1 LNHAKE
7 GTETVKWVDDPLGKR
22 LLPFV
27 LSIIAGSVDVIG
39 FLGLGGLFIAHIT
52 GNLVILAAK
61 LVVGDQAPVA
71 HLISVPVFIVVLAVI
86 RVLAAGLERIEVASL
101 LPLLFLQLVLLSA
114 FLAISMAAGPRPDPN
129 AANMVFAA
137 MLGVAAMAVQ
147 NALVRL
153 SLTRSPSTAVMTTNV
168 TGFTMDV
175 GEMLLGR
182 DANRIAEARER
193 ANVTWPAITGFL
205 LGCALGA
212 LSEATL
218 GLRSLV
224 LPTSLAVIAI
234 ALGVVR
240 G

>member
-1 LNHAKE
+1 MKC
-7 GTETVKWVDDPLGKR
+7 VDDPLGKK

-71 HLISVPVFIVVLAVI
+71 HLISVPVFMVVLAVI
-86 RVLAAGLERIEVASL
+86 RMLAAGLERIQVASL

-114 FLAISMAAGPRPDPN
+114 FLAICIAAGPRLDLN

-168 TGFTMDV
+168 TVFTMDV

-182 DANRIAEARER
+182 DANRIAEARNR

-212 LSEATL
+212 LSEAAL
-218 GLRSLV
+218 GLWSLV
-224 LPTSLAVIAI
+224 LPTSLAVIAV

-240 G
+240 V

>member
-1 LNHAKE
+1 
-7 GTETVKWVDDPLGKR
+7 
-22 LLPFV
+22 V

-61 LVVGDQAPVA
+61 LVVGDQAPLA
-71 HLISVPVFIVVLAVI
+71 HLISVPVFMVVLAVI
-86 RVLAAGLERIEVASL
+86 RVLAAGLERIQVASL
-101 LPLLFLQLVLLSA
+101 TPLLFLQLVLLSA
-114 FLAISMAAGPRPDPN
+114 FLAICIAAGPRLDLN

-153 SLTRSPSTAVMTTNV
+153 SLIRSPSTAVMTTNV
-168 TGFTMDV
+168 TVFTMDV
-175 GEMLLGR
+175 GEMLLGQ
-182 DANRIAEARER
+182 DANRIAEARNR
-193 ANVTWPAITGFL
+193 AKVTWPAITGFL

-212 LSEATL
+212 LSEAAF
-218 GLRSLV
+218 GPRSLA
-224 LPTSLAVIAI
+224 LPTSLAVIAV

-240 G
+240 V

>member
-1 LNHAKE
+1 
-7 GTETVKWVDDPLGKR
+7 VKLVDDPLGKK

-39 FLGLGGLFIAHIT
+39 FLGLGGLFTAHIT

-61 LVVGDQAPVA
+61 LVAGDQAPVA
-71 HLISVPVFIVVLAVI
+71 HLISVPVFMVVLAVT
-86 RVLAAGLERIEVASL
+86 RVLAAGLERIQVASL
-101 LPLLFLQLVLLSA
+101 PPLLFLQLVLLSA
-114 FLAISMAAGPRPDPN
+114 FLAICIAAGPRLDLN

-147 NALVRL
+147 NAVVRL
-153 SLTRSPSTAVMTTNV
+153 SLTRSPSTAVMTTNITV
-168 TGFTMDV
+168 FTMDV

-182 DANRIAEARER
+182 DANRIAEARNR
-193 ANVTWPAITGFL
+193 AKVTWPAITGFL

-212 LSEATL
+212 LSEAAL

-224 LPTSLAVIAI
+224 LPTSLAVIAV

-240 G
+240 V